1 MVDVRDSDETLGLLE
16 RARTGDRTAL
26 DQLFAKYQPYLRHV
40 VELRLGKK
48 LRRRVGV
55 SDVIQAAQLD
65 ALERID
71 DFLEDDPMPFRWWLR
86 RAAHERLNRVYRENI
101 KAKKRDMRREIPLP
115 DRSSL
120 FIAAQIQAAGSSP
133 SQRATRSE
141 LAQQVREALAQ
152 LDDGDR
158 EILMM
163 RAFEDLPYDEIAY
176 ILQIQPAAARK
187 RHGRA
192 LLRLDELLR
201 GQGMKESQL

>member
-1 MVDVRDSDETLGLLE
+1 MVDARDTDETLGLLE
-16 RARTGDRTAL
+16 RVRKGDRTAL
-26 DQLFAKYQPYLRHV
+26 DPLFAKYQPYLRHV
-40 VELRLGKK
+40 VELRLGQK

-65 ALERID
+65 ALKRID

-86 RAAHERLNRVYRENI
+86 RAAHERLNRVYRENL

-133 SQRATRSE
+133 SQHAARAE

-176 ILQIQPAAARK
+176 VLQIQPAAARK
-187 RHGRA
+187 RHGRS